1 MEVHKL
7 RIDTLSEASL
17 RGDVDD
23 HDALESLGEFPEQLV
38 EVPVYLAKLF
48 EVATASPGLFRT

>member
-1 MEVHKL
+1 VEVHKL

-23 HDALESLGEFPEQLV
+23 HDALESFGDFPESLV
-38 EVPVYLAKLF
+38 EVPVDVTHRDVVKRLEL
-48 EVATASPGLFRT
+48 